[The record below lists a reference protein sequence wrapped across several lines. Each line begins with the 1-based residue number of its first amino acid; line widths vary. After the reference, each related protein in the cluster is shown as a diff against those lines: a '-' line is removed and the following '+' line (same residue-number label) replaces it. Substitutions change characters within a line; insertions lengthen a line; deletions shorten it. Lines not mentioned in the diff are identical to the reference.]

1 MAKIAVAVNDASGGS
16 HNMLYEDGNATAVAA
31 GDVLMNL
38 LYV

>member
-1 MAKIAVAVNDASGGS
+1 MAKIVVAVKDASGGS
-16 HNMLYEDGNATAVAA
+16 ADLDATAVAA